1 MKVTIEIP
9 SNYYEGE
16 WIGDDGSVIHSTTN
30 TAYETL
36 AAAETD
42 WKHFAFE
49 MADIIGEKLKEIS
62 DEHEKRNTHLEKCYH
77 QTSLF

>member
-9 SNYYEGE
+9 SNYYEGG
-16 WIGDDGSVIHSTTN
+16 WIGDDNSVIPSTTN
-30 TAYETL
+30 KAYETL
-36 AAAETD
+36 AVAETD

-49 MADIIGEKLKEIS
+49 IADIIGEKLKEMS
-62 DEHEKRNTHLEKCYH
+62 DEHERQNAHLEKCFH